1 MFFQV
6 HFCLCVKVKE
16 SPCKFC
22 CSEATKAMEHKS
34 LTQHCLSQHSAASAV
49 FLSLN
54 GAEVTNE
61 GGSEEGKDLEASV
74 RWIDRE
80 GGLSSVPS
88 VAVTRPWNDGL
99 WESSHLL
106 AFLQCLDFHSY
117 TCG

>member
-1 MFFQV
+1 MCIFFS
-6 HFCLCVKVKE
+6 LCVKVKE

-22 CSEATKAMEHKS
+22 CYEAAKAMEHKS
-34 LTQHCLSQHSAASAV
+34 LAQHCLSQHSAASAV
-49 FLSLN
+49 FLSPN

-61 GGSEEGKDLEASV
+61 GGSEKGKALEASV

-88 VAVTRPWNDGL
+88 VAVTRPWSDGL